1 MLKKQAKILTD
12 KQIKAVLAYLDTTKR
27 NRLRNK
33 VIFLLSLHSL
43 RAKEIADLEISMVL
57 NSNGEVAQAISL
69 QDKASKGS
77 SGRVIPM
84 NKTLRLAL
92 AEYLECRGED
102 NSRYLV
108 ITERS
113 GKFSA
118 NAVAVFFSRL
128 YKSLGFIGC
137 SSHSGRRTMI
147 TMAARKASAVGGSLR
162 DVMVLA
168 GHRNLQTTQRY
179 VDHDPKA
186 QVALIE
192 TLYNL

>member
-57 NSNGEVAQAISL
+57 SSNGEIAQAISL

-84 NKTLRLAL
+84 NKTLQLAL
-92 AEYLECRGED
+92 GEYLEYRSEE
-102 NSRYLV
+102 SSKYLV

-113 GKFSA
+113 EKFSA
-118 NAVAVFFSRL
+118 NAIAVFFSRL

-147 TMAARKASAVGGSLR
+147 TMAARKVSAVGGSLR

-168 GHRNLQTTQRY
+168 GHKNLQTTQRY
-179 VDHDPKA
+179 VDHDPEA
-186 QVALIE
+186 QRKLMSVI
-192 TLYNL
+192 YSI